1 MQRMFGSIFFLLRV
15 PSYLVE
21 LKDHVVSLDYDY
33 DGDDDTSV
41 EEETDAH
48 DESDDETNAEGK
60 RMENDKM

>member
-1 MQRMFGSIFFLLRV
+1 M

-48 DESDDETNAEGK
+48 DESDDDKYAEGK
-60 RMENDKM
+60 WMENDKM